1 MSGKSYSCDSCGRQY
16 KNSKSLRTH
25 RYSYHRSQ
33 IDTRNK
39 DKVHS
44 SPNDSVSLNYDYG
57 YDYATKNKLP
67 AAKEFTTDDPGYD
80 YLQDKVTDIAIDSV
94 LMKSD
99 LNILKSTVD
108 ELDRLVRNMS
118 EEMKSNDSVSKCN
131 KTHFVRYEDSIL
143 PSNELRVLK
152 LRVESNKNDIR
163 DIQDTMDNTVDKNIG
178 QDIDVDLNEL
188 AAEDLIDSM
197 IEIRN
202 SFVENDID
210 EVTADISK
218 FRNVLKLIL
227 KTVNLSKLNEE
238 EIQLL
243 NEISN
248 ASKLTAKSMI
258 HEHFSHLVN
267 MFDRIKT
274 DLDELFEPSDGES
287 NDSEEQE
294 IESENDEQESDI
306 DGNNSM
312 TDQSES
318 ETASDKEE
326 IQYSSDSNI
335 SEIDQ
340 SESES
345 TLDNHSISQSEDQ
358 SD

>member
-1 MSGKSYSCDSCGRQY
+1 
-16 KNSKSLRTH
+16 
-25 RYSYHRSQ
+25 
-33 IDTRNK
+33 
-39 DKVHS
+39 
-44 SPNDSVSLNYDYG
+44 VSLDYE
-57 YDYATKNKLP
+57 YNASDYATKNKLP

-108 ELDRLVRNMS
+108 ELDRLVRNMR
-118 EEMKSNDSVSKCN
+118 EEMKSNDSVSN
-131 KTHFVRYEDSIL
+131 KTHFVGYEDNIL
-143 PSNELRVLK
+143 TSNELRVLK

-202 SFVENDID
+202 SFVENDIG
-210 EVTADISK
+210 EVTADIPK
-218 FRNVLKLIL
+218 LRNVLKLIL

-267 MFDRIKT
+267 MFDRIKM
-274 DLDELFEPSDGES
+274 DLDELFEPSDDGS
-287 NDSEEQE
+287 NNSEEQE
-294 IESENDEQESDI
+294 IKSENDEQKSDI

-318 ETASDKEE
+318 ETTSDKEE
-326 IQYSSDSNI
+326 IQYSLDSNI

>member
-1 MSGKSYSCDSCGRQY
+1 
-16 KNSKSLRTH
+16 
-25 RYSYHRSQ
+25 
-33 IDTRNK
+33 
-39 DKVHS
+39 
-44 SPNDSVSLNYDYG
+44 VSLDYE
-57 YDYATKNKLP
+57 YASDYATKNKLP

-108 ELDRLVRNMS
+108 ELDRLVRNMR
-118 EEMKSNDSVSKCN
+118 EEMKSNDSVSN

-202 SFVENDID
+202 SFVENDIG
-210 EVTADISK
+210 EVTTDIPK
-218 FRNVLKLIL
+218 LRNVLKLIL

-274 DLDELFEPSDGES
+274 DLDELFEPSDDES
-287 NDSEEQE
+287 DDSEEQE

-306 DGNNSM
+306 DGNNTM

-318 ETASDKEE
+318 ETTSDKEE

>member
-33 IDTRNK
+33 RDTRNK

-44 SPNDSVSLNYDYG
+44 SPNDSVSLDYDYG
-57 YDYATKNKLP
+57 SDNATKNKLP

-118 EEMKSNDSVSKCN
+118 EEMKSNDSVSN

-152 LRVESNKNDIR
+152 LRVESNKNDNR

-210 EVTADISK
+210 EVTADIPK

-274 DLDELFEPSDGES
+274 DLDELFKPSDDES

>member
-1 MSGKSYSCDSCGRQY
+1 MCSKSYSCDSCGRQY

-33 IDTRNK
+33 IDSRNK
-39 DKVHS
+39 DKAHS
-44 SPNDSVSLNYDYG
+44 SPNDSVSLDYDYG
-57 YDYATKNKLP
+57 SDYATKNKLP

-99 LNILKSTVD
+99 LSILKSTVE
-108 ELDRLVRNMS
+108 ELDRLVRNMT
-118 EEMKSNDSVSKCN
+118 EEMKWNDSVTN
-131 KTHFVRYEDSIL
+131 KSHFVRYEDSIL
-143 PSNELRVLK
+143 PSNEFRVLK

-202 SFVENDID
+202 SFVENDIG
-210 EVTADISK
+210 EVTADIPK
-218 FRNVLKLIL
+218 LRNVLKLIL

-274 DLDELFEPSDGES
+274 DLDELFEPSDNES
-287 NDSEEQE
+287 DDSEEQE

-318 ETASDKEE
+318 ETTSDKEE

>member
-1 MSGKSYSCDSCGRQY
+1 MTEEMKC
-16 KNSKSLRTH
+16 
-25 RYSYHRSQ
+25 
-33 IDTRNK
+33 
-39 DKVHS
+39 
-44 SPNDSVSLNYDYG
+44 NDSV
-57 YDYATKNKLP
+57 TNK
-67 AAKEFTTDDPGYD
+67 
-80 YLQDKVTDIAIDSV
+80 S
-94 LMKSD
+94 
-99 LNILKSTVD
+99 
-108 ELDRLVRNMS
+108 
-118 EEMKSNDSVSKCN
+118 
-131 KTHFVRYEDSIL
+131 HFVRYEDSIL

-202 SFVENDID
+202 SFVENDIG
-210 EVTADISK
+210 EVTADIPEL
-218 FRNVLKLIL
+218 RNVLKLIL

-274 DLDELFEPSDGES
+274 DLDELFEPSDDGS
-287 NDSEEQE
+287 NNSEEQE
-294 IESENDEQESDI
+294 IKSENDEQKSDI

-312 TDQSES
+312 ADQSES
-318 ETASDKEE
+318 VTTSDKEE
-326 IQYSSDSNI
+326 IQYSLDSNI

-340 SESES
+340 SESEN
-345 TLDNHSISQSEDQ
+345 TPDNHSISQSEDQ

>member
-1 MSGKSYSCDSCGRQY
+1 MLLITLLRISFQQ
-16 KNSKSLRTH
+16 SKK
-25 RYSYHRSQ
+25 
-33 IDTRNK
+33 I
-39 DKVHS
+39 
-44 SPNDSVSLNYDYG
+44 
-57 YDYATKNKLP
+57 
-67 AAKEFTTDDPGYD
+67 TTDDPGYD
-80 YLQDKVTDIAIDSV
+80 YLQDKVTNITVDAVI
-94 LMKSD
+94 MKSD

-118 EEMKSNDSVSKCN
+118 EEMKSNDSVTN
-131 KTHFVRYEDSIL
+131 EAHFVRYEDSIL

-152 LRVESNKNDIR
+152 LRVESNENDIR
-163 DIQDTMDNTVDKNIG
+163 DIQDTMDNTVDQNVG
-178 QDIDVDLNEL
+178 QEIDVDLNEL
-188 AAEDLIDSM
+188 AAEDLIDGM

-202 SFVENDID
+202 SFVENDIGG
-210 EVTADISK
+210 VTADIPK
-218 FRNVLKLIL
+218 LRNVLKLIL
-227 KTVNLSKLNEE
+227 KTVDLSKLSEE

-248 ASKLTAKSMI
+248 ASKLTAKAMI
-258 HEHFSHLVN
+258 HENFSHLVN

-274 DLDELFEPSDGES
+274 DLDELFEPSDDRS
-287 NDSEEQE
+287 NDSGKQE
-294 IESENDEQESDI
+294 INSENEEEKSDI

-326 IQYSSDSNI
+326 EQYSSDSNI

-345 TLDNHSISQSEDQ
+345 TLDNNPISQSEDQ

>member
-1 MSGKSYSCDSCGRQY
+1 MSSKSYSCDSCGRQY

-33 IDTRNK
+33 KDSRNK

-44 SPNDSVSLNYDYG
+44 SPNDSVSLDYE
-57 YDYATKNKLP
+57 YNASDYATKNKLP
-67 AAKEFTTDDPGYD
+67 AAKEFTTDDPGCD
-80 YLQDKVTDIAIDSV
+80 YLQDKVTDIVIDSV

-108 ELDRLVRNMS
+108 ELDRLVRNIR
-118 EEMKSNDSVSKCN
+118 EEMKSNDSVSN
-131 KTHFVRYEDSIL
+131 KTHFVGYEDNIL
-143 PSNELRVLK
+143 TSNELRVLK

-163 DIQDTMDNTVDKNIG
+163 NIQDTMDNTVDKNIG

-202 SFVENDID
+202 SFVENDIG
-210 EVTADISK
+210 EVTADIPK
-218 FRNVLKLIL
+218 LRNVLKLIL

-274 DLDELFEPSDGES
+274 DLDELFEPSDNES
-287 NDSEEQE
+287 DDSEEQE
-294 IESENDEQESDI
+294 IESEHDEQESDI

-318 ETASDKEE
+318 ETTSDKEE

-340 SESES
+340 SESEI

>member
-1 MSGKSYSCDSCGRQY
+1 M
-16 KNSKSLRTH
+16 NF
-25 RYSYHRSQ
+25 Q
-33 IDTRNK
+33 IK
-39 DKVHS
+39 K
-44 SPNDSVSLNYDYG
+44 
-57 YDYATKNKLP
+57 K
-67 AAKEFTTDDPGYD
+67 
-80 YLQDKVTDIAIDSV
+80 
-94 LMKSD
+94 
-99 LNILKSTVD
+99 
-108 ELDRLVRNMS
+108 
-118 EEMKSNDSVSKCN
+118 
-131 KTHFVRYEDSIL
+131 
-143 PSNELRVLK
+143 
-152 LRVESNKNDIR
+152 
-163 DIQDTMDNTVDKNIG
+163 
-178 QDIDVDLNEL
+178 
-188 AAEDLIDSM
+188 

-202 SFVENDID
+202 SFVENDIG
-210 EVTADISK
+210 EVTADIPK
-218 FRNVLKLIL
+218 LRNVLKLIL

-274 DLDELFEPSDGES
+274 DLDELFEPSDNES
-287 NDSEEQE
+287 DDSEEQE

-318 ETASDKEE
+318 ETTSDKEE

-340 SESES
+340 SESEI

>member
-1 MSGKSYSCDSCGRQY
+1 MSSKSYSCDSCGRQY

-33 IDTRNK
+33 KDSRNK

-44 SPNDSVSLNYDYG
+44 SPNDSVSLDYE
-57 YDYATKNKLP
+57 YASDYATKNKLP
-67 AAKEFTTDDPGYD
+67 AAKEFTTDDPGCD

-108 ELDRLVRNMS
+108 ELDRLVRNMR
-118 EEMKSNDSVSKCN
+118 EEMKSNDSVSN

-202 SFVENDID
+202 SFVENDIG
-210 EVTADISK
+210 EVTADIPK
-218 FRNVLKLIL
+218 LRNVLKLIL

-274 DLDELFEPSDGES
+274 DLDELFEPSDDES
-287 NDSEEQE
+287 DDSEEQE

-318 ETASDKEE
+318 ETTSDKEE

>member
-1 MSGKSYSCDSCGRQY
+1 MCSKSYSCDSCGRQY

-33 IDTRNK
+33 IDSRNK
-39 DKVHS
+39 DKAHS
-44 SPNDSVSLNYDYG
+44 SPNDSVSLDYDYG
-57 YDYATKNKLP
+57 SDYATKNKLP
-67 AAKEFTTDDPGYD
+67 AANEFTTDDPGYE

-99 LNILKSTVD
+99 LSILKSTVE
-108 ELDRLVRNMS
+108 ELDRLVRNMT
-118 EEMKSNDSVSKCN
+118 EEMKWNDSVTN
-131 KTHFVRYEDSIL
+131 KSHFVRYEDSIL
-143 PSNELRVLK
+143 PSNEFRVLK

-202 SFVENDID
+202 SFVENDIG
-210 EVTADISK
+210 EVTADIPK
-218 FRNVLKLIL
+218 LRNVLKLIL

-248 ASKLTAKSMI
+248 SSKLTAKSMI

-274 DLDELFEPSDGES
+274 DLDELFEPSDNES
-287 NDSEEQE
+287 DDSEEQE

-318 ETASDKEE
+318 ETTSDKEE